1 MSEVAPASL
10 NRSLWKVYRAPKL
23 PEAKAPLWL
32 SGRGHPMRSHGHP
45 LAALQRLEMSLGS
58 GAPQPWMTKLLSV
71 AGFRRSLVA
80 VVFDGDLG

>member
-1 MSEVAPASL
+1 
-10 NRSLWKVYRAPKL
+10 
-23 PEAKAPLWL
+23 
-32 SGRGHPMRSHGHP
+32 MRSHGHP

-71 AGFRRSLVA
+71 AGFRRSLGA